1 MSTIA
6 RNTNVGLDLSGKTAA
21 IAGGTQGIG
30 AATGLRFAQA
40 GANVYIIG
48 RNAELGQQ
56 VVEKMK
62 NAGEAAEGRHF
73 EFIQADLSSVKEV
86 KRVAEELK
94 VKAGAAGIDFLVQT
108 QGGPPNGSYDLTSTT
123 PAHESHFAVQTL
135 SRFALAYFL
144 ASSSTLNRNA
154 AWVNVLAPGGKD
166 GPAPKIDDLELAA
179 EEERKKGFFARVGAQ
194 MQQDG
199 ALADAMVSHFPRA
212 FPSLSLRA
220 YHLFPGYVHTSALRT
235 SALLPSPLLLLQSL
249 LGPLIARLLPAANTP
264 ESFADVP
271 VYLAANVEAQERK
284 AEGEVR
290 FVGPTLKSVGKPAW
304 AEEEDGVAKSVWEKL
319 RKIVETE
326 A

>member
-6 RNTNVGLDLSGKTAA
+6 RNANIGLDLSGKTAA

-94 VKAGAAGIDFLVQT
+94 AKAGAKGIDFLVTT
-108 QGGPPNGSYDLTSTT
+108 QGGPPNGSYDLTTTT

-135 SRFALAYFL
+135 SRFGLSYLL
-144 ASSSTLNRNA
+144 ASSSTLNKNG
-154 AWVNVLAPGGKD
+154 AWVNVCAPSGTNGSEPD
-166 GPAPKIDDLELAA
+166 VEDIELAS
-179 EEERKKGFFARVGAQ
+179 EDKRKKLWTSRIMAQ
-194 MQQDG
+194 GHQDG
-199 ALADAMVSHFPRA
+199 ALGDAMITHFERA
-212 FPSLSLRA
+212 FPHLRS
-220 YHLFPGYVHTSALRT
+220 YHLFPGYVYTDALR
-235 SALLPSPLLLLQSL
+235 SSHLLPSPFVWAHNLV
-249 LGPLIARLLPAANTP
+249 GPYMARFLPFGNLPQWYAEIPVYVAANP
-264 ESFADVP
+264 
-271 VYLAANVEAQERK
+271 EAQT
-284 AEGEVR
+284 EGKRDELR
-290 FVGPTLKSVGKPAW
+290 FSNQALKPLGMPLW
-304 AEEEDGVAKSVWEKL
+304 AKQEDGVAKKVWEKL
-319 RKIVETE
+319 KGIVDGE